1 MHGSCIR
8 RMRSRCIFFGK
19 VVVLLLPVVPEDRLE
34 HILRI
39 GGLLGTFAAK
49 MAHTEPDEL
58 RLQLFIVAVLQVPQ
72 CQRRKEVLPFQ
83 ALDGIRV
90 QPAGGDQHESPGLTG
105 IFLHIDLRH
114 HAAVARAGVGRE
126 HPQNSRQR
134 FLLRASAEDKIPR
147 KMQQGRKQPD
157 RQQLPDP
164 RHIELFRY
172 SDRMKMTHLVF
183 LL

>member
-1 MHGSCIR
+1 MAAGDIGDARLVHQADEVPLH
-8 RMRSRCIFFGK
+8 FFGK
-19 VVVLLLPVVPEDRLE
+19 VVVLLLPVAPEDRLE

-39 GGLLGTFAAK
+39 GGLLGIFAAK
-49 MAHTEPDEL
+49 MAH
-58 RLQLFIVAVLQVPQ
+58 RRWRSAQV
-72 CQRRKEVLPFQ
+72 
-83 ALDGIRV
+83 
-90 QPAGGDQHESPGLTG
+90 PGLTG

-134 FLLRASAEDKIPR
+134 FLLRASAEDQIPR

-157 RQQLPDP
+157 RQQLSDP